1 MSAELRNLG
10 HNCWS
15 LGEPVLLRNVGN
27 PEALSVDGYRK
38 RGGYKALEKALAMSP
53 DDLIALV
60 KASGLR
66 GRGGAG
72 FPTGMKWSFVPKE
85 AKQKYLTV
93 NADESEPGTFKDRVL
108 MESDPHQ
115 LIEGSAM
122 CCRAVGASVCYI
134 YIRGEYV
141 EPADILDR
149 AIAEAY
155 EKGIL
160 GKDVLG
166 SGFALDMVV
175 HRGAGA
181 YICGEE
187 TGLLESLEGKRGQPR
202 VKPPFPAVVGAFGMP
217 TVINNVETLCCVPH
231 IVERGA
237 DWFKGIGT
245 DERNTGPKLYAISGH
260 VENPGTYET
269 PIGITFQELL
279 DLSGGMWR
287 GPRGADGADSDPQP
301 RELKAFIPGGAS
313 APVLTAADRHI
324 KLDFDTLGKA
334 GSMLGSAAVMVMDD
348 TVSMLQVAKRSA
360 KFFNHESCGQCTPC
374 REGTN
379 WLELLLTHASH
390 GEASD
395 ADVDRVPNVCKQ
407 IAGNSLCALG
417 DAAAMG
423 VGPIVEKY
431 RDEILREVAQA
442 RAGGSADHAPG
453 RPSLPVLQG
462 A

>member
-1 MSAELRNLG
+1 MSAPLG
-10 HNCWS
+10 PRAKVTIGGS
-15 LGEPVLLRNVGN
+15 GERVLLKNHGN
-27 PEALSVDGYRK
+27 ADALTVDGYK
-38 RGGYKALEKALAMSP
+38 KAGGYKALEKALAMSP
-53 DDLIALV
+53 DDLIGLV

-122 CCRAVGASVCYI
+122 CCWAVGATVCYI

-160 GKDVLG
+160 GNDVMG
-166 SGFALDMVV
+166 SGFKLDMVV

-231 IVERGA
+231 IVERGPE
-237 DWFKGIGT
+237 WFKGIGT
-245 DERNTGPKLYAISGH
+245 DERNTGPKLYAVSGH

-279 DLSGGMWR
+279 DLCGGMWH
-287 GPRGADGADSDPQP
+287 GPRGGDGRQ

-313 APVLTAADRHI
+313 APVLMASDRHL
-324 KLDFDTLGKA
+324 KLDFDTMGKA
-334 GSMLGSAAVMVMDD
+334 GSMLGSAAVMVMDES
-348 TVSMLQVAKRSA
+348 VSMLQVAKRSA
-360 KFFNHESCGQCTPC
+360 KFLNHESCGQCTPC

-390 GEASD
+390 GEASE

-431 RDEILREVAQA
+431 RDEILREVAAA
-442 RAGGSADHAPG
+442 RGSHGTGHGNGHGNG
-453 RPSLPVLQG
+453 RASLPVLQG

>member
-1 MSAELRNLG
+1 MTTPFKGGVR
-10 HNCWS
+10 
-15 LGEPVLLRNVGN
+15 GEAVLLRNVGAA
-27 PEALSVDGYRK
+27 EALTVEGYRR
-38 RGGYKALEKALAMSP
+38 RGGYAALAKALAMQP
-53 DDLIALV
+53 AEVTELV

-72 FPTGMKWSFVPKE
+72 FPTGMKWSFIPKDPS
-85 AKQKYLTV
+85 KQKYVVV

-108 MESDPHQ
+108 IEHDPHQ
-115 LIEGSAM
+115 LIEGTAI
-122 CCRAVGASVCYI
+122 CAWAVGATMAYI

-141 EPADILDR
+141 EPARILET
-149 AIAEAY
+149 AIGDAY
-155 EKGIL
+155 AAGVL
-160 GKDVLG
+160 GPDALG
-166 SGFALDMVV
+166 SGMRLDVVV

-237 DWFKGIGT
+237 AWFKGIGT
-245 DERNTGPKLYAISGH
+245 DERNTGPKLYAVSGH
-260 VENPGTYET
+260 VERPGTYEV

-279 DLSGGMWR
+279 DECGGMWR
-287 GPRGADGADSDPQP
+287 G

-324 KLDFDTLGKA
+324 KLDFDTLAKA

-348 TVSMLQVAKRSA
+348 TTSLLAVAKRSA

-379 WLELLLTHASH
+379 WLELLLTKVAH
-390 GEASD
+390 GEATPAQLD
-395 ADVDRVPNVCKQ
+395 LVPGVCKQ
-407 IAGNSLCALG
+407 IGGNSLCALG

-423 VGPIVEKY
+423 VGPIVEKF
-431 RDEILREVAQA
+431 RDEILAELEAA
-442 RAGGSADHAPG
+442 RAAHRAGNGA
-453 RPSLPVLQG
+453 RLPVLQG